1 MDPKQERFENNILLE
16 SELGRYS
23 NPDGDVNVTFDNMT
37 KNYRTLEEI
46 ASEYGRDIEF
56 ETRQF
61 LFIIIY
67 ERMNRLNND
76 QRQIANLKYIHNKTV
91 REIADIV
98 GRSTT
103 NVQYHIDKINKV
115 IRSI

>member
-1 MDPKQERFENNILLE
+1 MDPKQERFENNVLLE
-16 SELGRYS
+16 SELGQYRNS
-23 NPDGDVNVTFDNMT
+23 DNDVNIGFDNMV
-37 KNYRTLEEI
+37 KDYRTLEEI

-67 ERMNRLNND
+67 ERMNRLNNE
-76 QRQIANLKYIHNKTV
+76 QRRIADLKYIHNRTV
-91 REIADIV
+91 RDIAEII
-98 GRSTT
+98 GKSTT
-103 NVQYHIDKINKV
+103 TVQYHIDKINKI

>member
-23 NPDGDVNVTFDNMT
+23 NPDGDVNVTFDNMA

>member
-1 MDPKQERFENNILLE
+1 MDPRQERFENNMVLE
-16 SELGRYS
+16 SELGRYY
-23 NPDGDVNVTFDNMT
+23 NPNGDVNITFDNMA
-37 KNYRTLEEI
+37 KNYRTLEEV
-46 ASEYGRDIEF
+46 ASEFGRDIEF

-76 QRQIANLKYIHNKTV
+76 QRKIADLKYIHNKTV
-91 REIADIV
+91 REIAELV
-98 GRSTT
+98 GKSST
-103 NVQYHIDKINKV
+103 NVQYHIDKIKKV